1 VLQKKGKQKTTIHL
15 LQIWKGVCL
24 LPSEHSS
31 SGGYVINRRVR
42 EELQELGAQ
51 WIIRGLWK
59 SPEQNGW
66 SFSIIHGRLP
76 DPTNRPSLVQMDV
89 LG

>member
-1 VLQKKGKQKTTIHL
+1 M
-15 LQIWKGVCL
+15 CL

-51 WIIRGLWK
+51 WII
-59 SPEQNGW
+59 GW
-66 SFSIIHGRLP
+66 SFQSSHGRIP
-76 DPTNRPSLVQMDV
+76 DPTNGQAVWSLNGLCGGNMKDV
-89 LG
+89 FSGSVA